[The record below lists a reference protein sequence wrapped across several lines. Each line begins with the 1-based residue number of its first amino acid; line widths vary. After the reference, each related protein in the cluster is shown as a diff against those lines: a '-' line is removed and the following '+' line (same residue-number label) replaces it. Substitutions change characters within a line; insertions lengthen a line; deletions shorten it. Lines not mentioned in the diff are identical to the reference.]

1 MMTYCYNAL
10 YRFTLYFM
18 TLDTGLNFG
27 KISTPTQLGDPEMKV
42 IDIELILKLLFIIML
57 IEHSCMMF
65 SFYSASQPLLP
76 LSSPNI
82 GTFKRRSHFDN
93 ACMMG
98 KHELRQAMLSG
109 DRSCTFTAHK
119 TRESACRSPS

>member
-18 TLDTGLNFG
+18 TLDTGLSFG
-27 KISTPTQLGDPEMKV
+27 KISTPTQLGDPEVKV

-109 DRSCTFTAHK
+109 DRSCTFTAH
-119 TRESACRSPS
+119 SLMI